1 MIVSDF
7 KNVSFRS
14 AATHNENKENKEP
27 EPEPAQQ
34 AQGDHLGEILI
45 LNTTIQELRSKLE
58 SVRHLEEEKST
69 LEDGNYKVII
79 KNIKALQFLLF
90 YYLAERDN
98 ALADLELKE
107 IEVARVISQI
117 EELKSVF
124 EKEETLR
131 YE

>member
-1 MIVSDF
+1 MIVSDL

-14 AATHNENKENKEP
+14 AATHNENKENN

-79 KNIKALQFLLF
+79 KNIKALQLF
-90 YYLAERDN
+90 CFIIWQSA
-98 ALADLELKE
+98 
-107 IEVARVISQI
+107 
-117 EELKSVF
+117 
-124 EKEETLR
+124 TMP
-131 YE
+131 

>member
-1 MIVSDF
+1 LIVSDF

-14 AATHNENKENKEP
+14 AATHIENKENK

-79 KNIKALQFLLF
+79 KNIKALQFF
-90 YYLAERDN
+90 CFIIWQSA
-98 ALADLELKE
+98 
-107 IEVARVISQI
+107 
-117 EELKSVF
+117 
-124 EKEETLR
+124 TMP
-131 YE
+131 